1 MLVGSLGLECIM
13 LLGLHL
19 IQETCLMT
27 VVILSDLSKKKKK
40 KRESSSSCDKKD
52 TPNLRSP
59 VVENSLRDS
68 GHEAERD
75 STLSLALMDN
85 TDRPNGPIASTELK
99 RSEEKKALT
108 QVPPSSFS

>member
-1 MLVGSLGLECIM
+1 MLVGYLGLECIM

-19 IQETCLMT
+19 IPETCLMT
-27 VVILSDLSKKKKK
+27 VVILSDLSTKKKK
-40 KRESSSSCDKKD
+40 ESSSSCDKKD

-75 STLSLALMDN
+75 LTLSLALMDN
-85 TDRPNGPIASTELK
+85 ADRPNGPIASTELK

-108 QVPPSSFS
+108 EVPPSSFS

>member
-19 IQETCLMT
+19 IPETCLMT
-27 VVILSDLSKKKKK
+27 VVILSDLSKKKK

-52 TPNLRSP
+52 TPNLLSP

-68 GHEAERD
+68 GHKAERD

-108 QVPPSSFS
+108 EVPPSSFS

>member
-1 MLVGSLGLECIM
+1 
-13 LLGLHL
+13 
-19 IQETCLMT
+19 MT
-27 VVILSDLSKKKKK
+27 VVILSDLSKKKK

-52 TPNLRSP
+52 TPNLLSP

-85 TDRPNGPIASTELK
+85 TDRPNGPIASTELE

-108 QVPPSSFS
+108 EVPPSSFSWPMLLLLLML